1 MHRLA
6 MVLLAA
12 SALAGC
18 RVSDAPD
25 DAPDNGVNNAAAAP
39 AQAPAAAMALSRIDC
54 GRVDVADFTGVF
66 SDKKAYPAGAR
77 QLASSCYLIRHGD
90 TRMIWDTG
98 FSIDLKGKKKDLGG
112 LIATLDRTVVEQL
125 ADGGLKPA
133 DVNVLGISHSHAD
146 HTGQAALFPTARLV
160 MGKADFDGMKGKAD
174 DPFGPW
180 RKPGAQVTAAEGDVD
195 IFGDGTVVAYHL
207 PGHTPGHMAL
217 LVRLK
222 SGPVLLSGDV
232 VHGHD
237 TLKLKAVPTFNTDR
251 AQSIAS
257 MDRFEKLAKKTGAK
271 VIIQHEL
278 QDVAKL
284 PAFPEAAR

>member
-1 MHRLA
+1 MTKLH
-6 MVLLAA
+6 LLAA
-12 SALAGC
+12 GLLLAAC
-18 RVSDAPD
+18 NPAQ
-25 DAPDNGVNNAAAAP
+25 PDNASAAANEV
-39 AQAPAAAMALSRIDC
+39 APAAEHMALSRIDC

-66 SDKKAYPAGAR
+66 SDNKAYPPGPR

-90 TRMIWDTG
+90 TIMVWDTG
-98 FSIDLKGKKKDLGG
+98 FSVDLKGKKQDLGG
-112 LIATLDRTVVEQL
+112 MVASLDRTLAEQL

-146 HTGQAALFPTARLV
+146 HTGQARLMPGARLV
-160 MGKADFDGMKGKAD
+160 IGKADFDAMKGKSD

-180 RKPGAQVTAAEGDVD
+180 RKSGAPVTLTTDDLD
-195 IFGDGTVVAYHL
+195 IFGDGTVVAYFL

-217 LVRLK
+217 LVRLR

-237 TLKLKAVPTFNTDR
+237 TLQAKAVPTFNADR

-257 MDRFEKLAKKTGAK
+257 MERFEKLAKETGAK

-278 QDVAKL
+278 QDIAKL
-284 PAFPEAAR
+284 PAFPKEAE

>member
-1 MHRLA
+1 MRR
-6 MVLLAA
+6 MVGAAALVLAA
-12 SALAGC
+12 CNQATA
-18 RVSDAPD
+18 
-25 DAPDNGVNNAAAAP
+25 DNGAQPVPANEAAAP
-39 AQAPAAAMALSRIDC
+39 AAVPMALSRIDC

-66 SDKKAYPAGAR
+66 SDKKAYPAGPR
-77 QLASSCYLIRHGD
+77 QLASSCYLIRHGE
-90 TRMIWDTG
+90 TVMVWDTG

-112 LIATLDRTVVEQL
+112 LVASLDRTLPEQL
-125 ADGGLKPA
+125 ADGGLEPA
-133 DVNVLGISHSHAD
+133 DIDVLGISHSHGD
-146 HTGQAALFPTARLV
+146 HTGQAALMPAARLII
-160 MGKADFDGMKGKAD
+160 GKADFDGMLGKKD

-180 RKPGAQVTAAEGDVD
+180 RKVGAPLTTTEGDLDV
-195 IFGDGTVVAYHL
+195 FGDGSVIAYFL

-237 TLKLKAVPTFNTDR
+237 TLALKAVPTFNTDR

-257 MDRFEKLAKKTGAK
+257 MERFERLAKETGAK

-278 QDVAKL
+278 QDIAKL
-284 PAFPEAAR
+284 PAFPQAAE

>member
-1 MHRLA
+1 MTKLHWF
-6 MVLLAA
+6 AA
-12 SALAGC
+12 SLLLSACNQAQ
-18 RVSDAPD
+18 
-25 DAPDNGVNNAAAAP
+25 PDNAATP
-39 AQAPAAAMALSRIDC
+39 ANSAEPAALKMALSRIDC
-54 GRVDVADFTGVF
+54 GRVDAPDFTGLF
-66 SDKKAYPAGAR
+66 SDKKAYPAGPR

-90 TRMIWDTG
+90 TIMIWDTG
-98 FSIDLKGKKKDLGG
+98 FSVDLKGKKQDIGG
-112 LIATLDRTVVEQL
+112 LIASLDRTVVEQL

-133 DVNVLGISHSHAD
+133 DVDVLGISHSHAD
-146 HTGQAALFPTARLV
+146 HTGQAELFPTARLII
-160 MGKADFDGMKGKAD
+160 GKADFDAMKGKD

-180 RKPGAQVTAAEGDVD
+180 REAGASVTTTEGDLDV
-195 IFGDGTVVAYHL
+195 FGDGTVVAYFL

-237 TLKLKAVPTFNTDR
+237 TLALKAVPTFNSDR

-257 MDRFEKLAKKTGAK
+257 MERFEKLAKETGAK

-278 QDVAKL
+278 QDIGKL
-284 PAFPEAAR
+284 PAFPQEAQ

>member
-1 MHRLA
+1 MMKR
-6 MVLLAA
+6 MVGAAALLLAA
-12 SALAGC
+12 CNQAQ
-18 RVSDAPD
+18 P
-25 DAPDNGVNNAAAAP
+25 NNATEPAP
-39 AQAPAAAMALSRIDC
+39 QPSEATQAVPMALSRIDC

-66 SDKKAYPAGAR
+66 SDKKAYPVGPR
-77 QLASSCYLIRHGD
+77 QLASSCYFIRHGE
-90 TRMIWDTG
+90 TMMIWDTG
-98 FSIDLKGKKKDLGG
+98 FSIDLKGKKRDIGG
-112 LIATLDRTVVEQL
+112 LIASLDRTAVEQL

-133 DVNVLGISHSHAD
+133 DIDVLGISHSHAD

-160 MGKADFDGMKGKAD
+160 MGKADFDSAKGID

-180 RKPGAQVTAAEGDVD
+180 RKPGANVTTTEADLD
-195 IFGDGTVVAYHL
+195 IFGDGTVVAYFL

-237 TLKLKAVPTFNTDR
+237 TLTLKAVPTFNTDR

-257 MDRFEKLAKKTGAK
+257 MERFERLAMESGAK

-278 QDVAKL
+278 QDIAKL
-284 PAFPEAAR
+284 PAFPQAAE

>member
-1 MHRLA
+1 MHRVS
-6 MVLLAA
+6 MLLVAA
-12 SALAGC
+12 AALAGC
-18 RVSDAPD
+18 RVSDSSGNAAANEAAP
-25 DAPDNGVNNAAAAP
+25 AAAP
-39 AQAPAAAMALSRIDC
+39 AVATVPMALSRIDC

-66 SDKKAYPAGAR
+66 SDKKAYPPGPR
-77 QLASSCYLIRHGD
+77 QLASSCYLVRHGE
-90 TRMIWDTG
+90 TIMIWDTG
-98 FSIDLKGKKKDLGG
+98 FSVDLKGKTKDMGG
-112 LIATLDRTVVEQL
+112 LIASLDRTVVEQL

-133 DVNVLGISHSHAD
+133 DVDVLGISHSHAD
-146 HTGQAALFPTARLV
+146 HTGQAALFPTARLII
-160 MGKADFDGMKGKAD
+160 GKADFDAIKGKD

-180 RKPGAQVTAAEGDVD
+180 RKAGAKVTTTEGDLDV
-195 IFGDGTVVAYHL
+195 FGDGTVVAYFL

-237 TLKLKAVPTFNTDR
+237 TLELKAVPTFNTDR

-257 MDRFEKLAKKTGAK
+257 MERFEKLAKETGAK

-278 QDVAKL
+278 QDIAKL
-284 PAFPEAAR
+284 PAYPKAAQ

>member
-1 MHRLA
+1 MTKLHWLVA
-6 MVLLAA
+6 SLLLGACNQA
-12 SALAGC
+12 QPNNPTEPANSAE
-18 RVSDAPD
+18 S
-25 DAPDNGVNNAAAAP
+25 P
-39 AQAPAAAMALSRIDC
+39 AVPMALSRIDC
-54 GRVDVADFTGVF
+54 GRVDAPDFTGLF
-66 SDKKAYPAGAR
+66 SDTKAYPAGRR

-90 TRMIWDTG
+90 TIMIWDTG
-98 FSIDLKGKKKDLGG
+98 FSVDLKGKRQDMGG
-112 LIATLDRTVVEQL
+112 LIASLDRTVIEQL

-133 DVNVLGISHSHAD
+133 DVDVLGISHSHAD
-146 HTGQAALFPTARLV
+146 HTGQAELFPTARLII
-160 MGKADFDGMKGKAD
+160 GKADFDAMKGKE

-180 RKPGAQVTAAEGDVD
+180 RKAGASVTTTEGNLDV
-195 IFGDGTVVAYHL
+195 FGDGTVVAYFL

-237 TLKLKAVPTFNTDR
+237 TLALKAVPTFNSDR

-257 MDRFEKLAKKTGAK
+257 MERFEKLANETGAR

-278 QDVAKL
+278 QDIAKL
-284 PAFPEAAR
+284 PAFPQEAG

>member
-1 MHRLA
+1 MRRMIAAAAL
-6 MVLLAA
+6 VLAA
-12 SALAGC
+12 CNQVTA
-18 RVSDAPD
+18 
-25 DAPDNGVNNAAAAP
+25 DNGAQPVPANEAAAP
-39 AQAPAAAMALSRIDC
+39 AAVPMALSRIDC

-66 SDKKAYPAGAR
+66 SDKKAYPAGPR
-77 QLASSCYLIRHGD
+77 QLASSCYLIRHGE
-90 TRMIWDTG
+90 TVMVWDTG

-112 LIATLDRTVVEQL
+112 LVASLDRTLPEQL
-125 ADGGLKPA
+125 ADGGLEPA
-133 DVNVLGISHSHAD
+133 DIDVLGISHSHGD
-146 HTGQAALFPTARLV
+146 HTGQAALMPAARLII
-160 MGKADFDGMKGKAD
+160 GKADFDGMLGKKD

-180 RKPGAQVTAAEGDVD
+180 RKVGAPLTTTEGDLDV
-195 IFGDGTVVAYHL
+195 FGDGSVIAYFL

-237 TLKLKAVPTFNTDR
+237 TLALKAVPTFNTDR

-257 MDRFEKLAKKTGAK
+257 MERFERLAKETGAK

-278 QDVAKL
+278 QDIAKL
-284 PAFPEAAR
+284 PAFPQAAE

>member
-1 MHRLA
+1 MRRMIGAAAL
-6 MVLLAA
+6 VLAA
-12 SALAGC
+12 CNQVTA
-18 RVSDAPD
+18 
-25 DAPDNGVNNAAAAP
+25 DNGAQPVPANEAAAP
-39 AQAPAAAMALSRIDC
+39 AAVPMALSRIDC

-66 SDKKAYPAGAR
+66 SDKKAYPAGPR
-77 QLASSCYLIRHGD
+77 QLASSCYLIRHGE
-90 TRMIWDTG
+90 TVMVWDTG

-112 LIATLDRTVVEQL
+112 LVASLDRTLPEQL
-125 ADGGLKPA
+125 ADGGLEPA
-133 DVNVLGISHSHAD
+133 DIDVLGISHSHGD
-146 HTGQAALFPTARLV
+146 HTGQAALMPAARLII
-160 MGKADFDGMKGKAD
+160 GKADFDGMLGKKD

-180 RKPGAQVTAAEGDVD
+180 RKVGAPLTTTEGDLDV
-195 IFGDGTVVAYHL
+195 FGDGSVIAYFL

-237 TLKLKAVPTFNTDR
+237 TLALKAVPTFNTDR

-257 MDRFEKLAKKTGAK
+257 MERFERLAKETGAK

-278 QDVAKL
+278 QDIAKL
-284 PAFPEAAR
+284 PAFPQAAE

>member
-1 MHRLA
+1 MKR
-6 MVLLAA
+6 MVGAAALLLMACNQA
-12 SALAGC
+12 Q
-18 RVSDAPD
+18 
-25 DAPDNGVNNAAAAP
+25 PDNAAEPAAQPAEAAAAVP
-39 AQAPAAAMALSRIDC
+39 MALSRIDC

-66 SDKKAYPAGAR
+66 SDNKAYPSGPR

-90 TRMIWDTG
+90 TIMIWDTG
-98 FSIDLKGKKKDLGG
+98 FSIDLKGKTQDMGG
-112 LIATLDRTVVEQL
+112 LIASLDRTLAEQL
-125 ADGGLKPA
+125 ADGGLTPA
-133 DVNVLGISHSHAD
+133 DVDVLGISHSHAD
-146 HTGQAALFPTARLV
+146 HTGQAKVMPSARLII
-160 MGKADFDGMKGKAD
+160 GKADFDAMNGKQD

-180 RKPGAQVTAAEGDVD
+180 RKAGALLTTTEGDLDV
-195 IFGDGTVVAYHL
+195 FGDGTVVAYFL

-237 TLKLKAVPTFNTDR
+237 TLALKAVPTFNADR

-257 MDRFEKLAKKTGAK
+257 MERFERLARETGAK

-278 QDVAKL
+278 QDIGKL
-284 PAFPEAAR
+284 PAFPKSAE

>member
-1 MHRLA
+1 MRR
-6 MVLLAA
+6 MVGAAALVLAA
-12 SALAGC
+12 CNQATA
-18 RVSDAPD
+18 
-25 DAPDNGVNNAAAAP
+25 DNGAQPVPANEAAAP
-39 AQAPAAAMALSRIDC
+39 AAVPMALSRIDC

-66 SDKKAYPAGAR
+66 SDKKAYPAGPR
-77 QLASSCYLIRHGD
+77 QLASSCYLIRHGE
-90 TRMIWDTG
+90 TVMVWDTG

-112 LIATLDRTVVEQL
+112 LVASLDRTLPEQL
-125 ADGGLKPA
+125 ADGGLEPA
-133 DVNVLGISHSHAD
+133 DIDVLGISHSHGD
-146 HTGQAALFPTARLV
+146 HTGQAALMPAARLII
-160 MGKADFDGMKGKAD
+160 GKADFDGMLGKKD

-180 RKPGAQVTAAEGDVD
+180 RKAGAPLTTTEGDLDV
-195 IFGDGTVVAYHL
+195 FGDGSVIAYFL

-237 TLKLKAVPTFNTDR
+237 TLALKAVPTFNTDR

-257 MDRFEKLAKKTGAK
+257 MERFERLAKETGAK

-278 QDVAKL
+278 QDIAKL
-284 PAFPEAAR
+284 PAFPQAAE

>member
-1 MHRLA
+1 MRR
-6 MVLLAA
+6 MVGAAALVLAA
-12 SALAGC
+12 CNQATA
-18 RVSDAPD
+18 
-25 DAPDNGVNNAAAAP
+25 DNGAQPVPANEAAAP
-39 AQAPAAAMALSRIDC
+39 AAVPMALSRIDC

-66 SDKKAYPAGAR
+66 SDKKAYPAGPR
-77 QLASSCYLIRHGD
+77 QLASSCYLIRHGE
-90 TRMIWDTG
+90 TVMVWDTG

-112 LIATLDRTVVEQL
+112 LVASLDRTLPDHL
-125 ADGGLKPA
+125 ADGGLEPA
-133 DVNVLGISHSHAD
+133 DIDVLGISHSHGD
-146 HTGQAALFPTARLV
+146 HTGQAALMPAARLII
-160 MGKADFDGMKGKAD
+160 GKADFDGMLGKKD

-180 RKPGAQVTAAEGDVD
+180 RKVGAPLTTTEGDLDV
-195 IFGDGTVVAYHL
+195 FGDGSVIAYFL

-237 TLKLKAVPTFNTDR
+237 TLALKAVPTFNTDR

-257 MDRFEKLAKKTGAK
+257 MERFERLAKETGAK

-278 QDVAKL
+278 QDIAKL
-284 PAFPEAAR
+284 PAFPQAAE

>member
-1 MHRLA
+1 MKRMTGAAAL
-6 MVLLAA
+6 LLAA
-12 SALAGC
+12 CNQATTE
-18 RVSDAPD
+18 
-25 DAPDNGVNNAAAAP
+25 NNARQGPTSEAAAP
-39 AQAPAAAMALSRIDC
+39 AAVPMALSRIDC

-66 SDKKAYPAGAR
+66 SDNKAYPAGPR
-77 QLASSCYLIRHGD
+77 QLASSCYLVRHGE
-90 TRMIWDTG
+90 TIMIWDTG
-98 FSIDLKGKKKDLGG
+98 FSIDLKGKTKDLGG
-112 LIATLDRTVVEQL
+112 LVASLDRTLPEQL

-133 DVNVLGISHSHAD
+133 DVDVLGISHSHAD
-146 HTGQAALFPTARLV
+146 HTGQASLMPAARLII
-160 MGKADFDGMKGKAD
+160 GKADFDAMQAKAD

-180 RKPGAQVTAAEGDVD
+180 RKAGAPLTTTEGDLDV
-195 IFGDGTVVAYHL
+195 FGDGTVVAYFL

-237 TLKLKAVPTFNTDR
+237 TLALKAVPTFNTDR

-257 MDRFEKLAKKTGAK
+257 MERFEKIARDTGAK

-278 QDVAKL
+278 QDIAKL
-284 PAFPEAAR
+284 PAFPKAAE

>member
-1 MHRLA
+1 MKRMTIGVAGL
-6 MVLLAA
+6 LLAA
-12 SALAGC
+12 CNQAG
-18 RVSDAPD
+18 
-25 DAPDNGVNNAAAAP
+25 PDNAATAAVNEVAP
-39 AQAPAAAMALSRIDC
+39 ASVPMSLSRIDC

-66 SDKKAYPAGAR
+66 SDNKAYPPGPR

-90 TRMIWDTG
+90 TIMIWDTG
-98 FSIDLKGKKKDLGG
+98 FSVDLKGKKEDLGG
-112 LIATLDRTVVEQL
+112 LIASLDRTLPEQL
-125 ADGGLKPA
+125 ADGGLTPA
-133 DVNVLGISHSHAD
+133 DVDFLGISHSHAD
-146 HTGQAALFPTARLV
+146 HTGQAELMPAARLV
-160 MGKADFDGMKGKAD
+160 IGKADFDAMNGKQD

-180 RKPGAQVTAAEGDVD
+180 RKAGAPLTTTEGDLDV
-195 IFGDGTVVAYHL
+195 FGDGTVIAYFL

-237 TLKLKAVPTFNTDR
+237 TLAVKAVPTFNSDR

-257 MDRFEKLAKKTGAK
+257 MERFERLARETGAK

-278 QDVAKL
+278 QDIAKL
-284 PAFPEAAR
+284 PAFPKTAE